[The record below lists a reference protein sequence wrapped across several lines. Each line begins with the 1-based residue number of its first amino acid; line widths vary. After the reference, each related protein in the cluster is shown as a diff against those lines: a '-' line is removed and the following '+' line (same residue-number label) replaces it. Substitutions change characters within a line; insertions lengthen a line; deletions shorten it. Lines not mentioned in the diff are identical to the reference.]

1 MMKKQQRHIIK
12 RHAHSMKNKSDGIN
26 NKKRRRQR
34 KLFAD
39 EMNKFLKKKKKRQQ
53 RVLLAYPVFVRLCV
67 HITGDVSLDEGSAA
81 LTGRMNQ
88 DGCNTFSAGCLQ
100 CLITTQE
107 QLEKH
112 ILGA

>member
-1 MMKKQQRHIIK
+1 MKTQQRRIIK

-26 NKKRRRQR
+26 NKKSGRQR

-39 EMNKFLKKKKKRQQ
+39 EMNKFKKRQQ
-53 RVLLAYPVFVRLCV
+53 CVLLAYPVFVRLCAR
-67 HITGDVSLDEGSAA
+67 ITGDVSLDEGSAA